1 MTAKKVK
8 KVTSERTHKEGQ
20 GVKQPQRHSARI
32 AKKTKVSWKFPL
44 SRKNFIYAAI
54 GLGVIILG
62 YALMATGIT
71 DDPATVEGTW
81 NNPLAVS
88 VAPLLLVIG
97 YCVLIPLSI
106 IKFFKKEE
114 TN

>member
-1 MTAKKVK
+1 MTAKKGKRVIVDK
-8 KVTSERTHKEGQ
+8 PHRESQ
-20 GVKQPQRHSARI
+20 AAKQPQRHSARI
-32 AKKTKVSWKFPL
+32 AKKAKVSWNFPL

-71 DDPATVEGTW
+71 NDPATVEGTW
-81 NNPLAVS
+81 NNPLAIS

-97 YCVLIPLSI
+97 YCVLIPLAI

-114 TN
+114 AK